1 MSEKEKINM
10 VTLYLTEKSAAAK
23 VETKAERLLPILS
36 RGLYASIKTA
46 ENSLRSEGVPDD
58 LLVHLV
64 DGLLAESLVSLK
76 EEFLPN
82 SFWAKRWDVI
92 EEMSNAWL
100 VENAEE
106 EANE

>member
-1 MSEKEKINM
+1 MSEKERPNM

-23 VETKAERLLPILS
+23 VETKAEKMLPILS

-64 DGLLAESLVSLK
+64 DGLLAESLVFMK
-76 EEFLPN
+76 EEFLPD
-82 SFWAKRWDVI
+82 SYWAKKWDVI
-92 EEMSNAWL
+92 EEMAKAWL
-100 VENAEE
+100 DENVEE
-106 EANE
+106 EENE